1 MRNLGGSKEFGLN
14 RGGFVGLSRMSL
26 RSFYFKKI
34 YTLGTSMQS
43 MWSWGV
49 FWEKKYFRDFNLI

>member
-43 MWSWGV
+43 M
-49 FWEKKYFRDFNLI
+49 